1 MRKLGIKNIRLFV
14 LLAILV
20 FVILLIFFFGI
31 RYVLNLD
38 TSTYTLQKGSFL
50 YDDDF
55 NYIEVEDDAIL
66 KKSFDNAFYLTML
79 TDGISQKYKIGPST
93 VVYNDADYKMYL
105 YGTFYQVS
113 TSGEVQKLT
122 KMTEVVKANVPQF
135 YKIADRKYLWI
146 DSTFT
151 STSGLNTDEYLIIEL
166 DKQGNATLANH
177 EMYEKTINPMVI
189 KGSLYDFDVVH
200 EKLILTDREI
210 DLKNIIGSSNEYQDP
225 VEEEEEEVSEEA
237 LPTGFGYEF
246 SGMTRE
252 EAELSDSNTTTI
264 VYVICVVFIYL
275 ILCGM
280 YESLFL
286 PLAVLCSVPFGL
298 MGSYLFTKMWGLENN
313 IYTQVGMV
321 MLIGLLSKTAILI
334 TEYGSQRRKRG
345 MSLSAAALSAAGVRL
360 RPVLM
365 TVLTMVIGLLP
376 LITASGVGANG
387 YRSLGVGTA
396 GGMVVGTIALMF
408 LTPMF
413 FVIFQYVEEKVM
425 GKRKEERAS
434 L

>member
-1 MRKLGIKNIRLFV
+1 MMMVRLKPWDQREGKEHSNTAVIEKIYANTAHITNAQIFIFAPPMISGYGTGNSFFVDLQDRSGRGIDALETVTHQFIDALNQRPEVQLAYTSFSSNFPQYELDVDAAKCIRAGTTTDAVLSVISGYYGSMYVSNFNRFTKLYRVMLQAPTEYRDNMQSLDDVYVRTSNGMAPVSQFVTMRKIYG
-14 LLAILV
+14 AE
-20 FVILLIFFFGI
+20 
-31 RYVLNLD
+31 VLNR
-38 TSTYTLQKGSFL
+38 
-50 YDDDF
+50 F
-55 NYIEVEDDAIL
+55 N
-66 KKSFDNAFYLTML
+66 M
-79 TDGISQKYKIGPST
+79 
-93 VVYNDADYKMYL
+93 
-105 YGTFYQVS
+105 
-113 TSGEVQKLT
+113 
-122 KMTEVVKANVPQF
+122 
-135 YKIADRKYLWI
+135 
-146 DSTFT
+146 FT
-151 STSGLNTDEYLIIEL
+151 SITVQGMPNPGYSSGDII
-166 DKQGNATLANH
+166 QA
-177 EMYEKTINPMVI
+177 I
-189 KGSLYDFDVVH
+189 
-200 EKLILTDREI
+200 
-210 DLKNIIGSSNEYQDP
+210 
-225 VEEEEEEVSEEA
+225 EEVSKTA

-252 EAELSDSNTTTI
+252 EAELAESNTTAI
-264 VYVICVVFIYL
+264 VYVICVIFIYL
-275 ILCGM
+275 ILAGL

-298 MGSYLFTKMWGLENN
+298 MGSYMFTKMWGLESN
-313 IYTQVGMV
+313 IYTQVGMI

-334 TEYGSQRRKRG
+334 TEYGTQRRKMG

-408 LTPMF
+408 ITPMF

-425 GKRKEERAS
+425 GNRKEKREAAS

>member
-1 MRKLGIKNIRLFV
+1 MCQAPVEYRDNMQSLDDIYVRTSNGMAPVSQFVTMRKIYG
-14 LLAILV
+14 AE
-20 FVILLIFFFGI
+20 
-31 RYVLNLD
+31 VLNR
-38 TSTYTLQKGSFL
+38 
-50 YDDDF
+50 F
-55 NYIEVEDDAIL
+55 N
-66 KKSFDNAFYLTML
+66 M
-79 TDGISQKYKIGPST
+79 
-93 VVYNDADYKMYL
+93 
-105 YGTFYQVS
+105 
-113 TSGEVQKLT
+113 
-122 KMTEVVKANVPQF
+122 
-135 YKIADRKYLWI
+135 
-146 DSTFT
+146 FT
-151 STSGLNTDEYLIIEL
+151 SITVQGMPNPGYSSGDII
-166 DKQGNATLANH
+166 QA
-177 EMYEKTINPMVI
+177 I
-189 KGSLYDFDVVH
+189 
-200 EKLILTDREI
+200 
-210 DLKNIIGSSNEYQDP
+210 
-225 VEEEEEEVSEEA
+225 EEVSKTA

-252 EAELSDSNTTTI
+252 EAELAESNTTAI
-264 VYVICVVFIYL
+264 VYVICVIFIYL
-275 ILCGM
+275 ILAGL

-298 MGSYLFTKMWGLENN
+298 MGSYMFTKMWGLESN
-313 IYTQVGMV
+313 IYTQVGMI

-334 TEYGSQRRKRG
+334 TEYGTQRRKMG

-408 LTPMF
+408 ITPMF

-425 GKRKEERAS
+425 GKRKEEREA

>member
-1 MRKLGIKNIRLFV
+1 MYVSNFNRFTKLYRVMLQAPVEYRDNMQSLDDIYVRTSNGMAPVSQFVTMRKIYG
-14 LLAILV
+14 AE
-20 FVILLIFFFGI
+20 
-31 RYVLNLD
+31 VLNR
-38 TSTYTLQKGSFL
+38 
-50 YDDDF
+50 F
-55 NYIEVEDDAIL
+55 N
-66 KKSFDNAFYLTML
+66 M
-79 TDGISQKYKIGPST
+79 
-93 VVYNDADYKMYL
+93 
-105 YGTFYQVS
+105 
-113 TSGEVQKLT
+113 
-122 KMTEVVKANVPQF
+122 
-135 YKIADRKYLWI
+135 
-146 DSTFT
+146 FT
-151 STSGLNTDEYLIIEL
+151 SITVQGMPNPGYSSGDII
-166 DKQGNATLANH
+166 QA
-177 EMYEKTINPMVI
+177 I
-189 KGSLYDFDVVH
+189 
-200 EKLILTDREI
+200 
-210 DLKNIIGSSNEYQDP
+210 
-225 VEEEEEEVSEEA
+225 EEVSQEV

-252 EAELSDSNTTTI
+252 EAELAESNTTAI
-264 VYVICVVFIYL
+264 VYVICVIFIYL
-275 ILCGM
+275 ILAGL

-298 MGSYLFTKMWGLENN
+298 MGSYMFTKMWGLESN
-313 IYTQVGMV
+313 IYTQVGMI

-334 TEYGSQRRKRG
+334 TEYGTQRRKMG

-408 LTPMF
+408 ITPMF

-425 GKRKEERAS
+425 GKRKEEREAS